1 MKRILLLL
9 LLLSGGGAFAQDPIY
24 GLGICTSGSYERWP
38 SVSPDPSHTEN
49 SVAKAVDSS
58 FGAFLLQFEEGLNR
72 FVNGDPTLWQRH
84 TWQGEDATLMG
95 EWGAYERGGR
105 QVDPRYD
112 WASARFSASGAK
124 VRVEYLSREVS
135 ENLA

>member
-1 MKRILLLL
+1 
-9 LLLSGGGAFAQDPIY
+9 
-24 GLGICTSGSYERWP
+24 
-38 SVSPDPSHTEN
+38 
-49 SVAKAVDSS
+49 
-58 FGAFLLQFEEGLNR
+58 

-95 EWGAYERGGR
+95 EWGAYEKGGR

-135 ENLA
+135 ENLAYTVSIERSEVRLVNADQPARMALRVTHLFRKEGGGWKLVHRHADPLTGKTAPTAVVQK